1 MLVLRFWIIGVKGG
15 TMTWEEL
22 KEKAKEM
29 GYELDKYYTE
39 YFSKDIEEGFEIR
52 FDECGDVIISY
63 DKGICIANV
72 TMAEHRTP
80 EQMLMIMRG
89 LE

>member
-1 MLVLRFWIIGVKGG
+1 
-15 TMTWEEL
+15 MTWEEL

-29 GYELDKYYTE
+29 GYHSSNNGFGWASKRLDKNVWITLY
-39 YFSKDIEEGFEIR
+39 KDGTVNMNHETH
-52 FDECGDVIISY
+52 ECSTVLTI
-63 DKGICIANV
+63 
-72 TMAEHRTP
+72 AEHRTP